1 MNLVAFKAVEAEV
14 LLGEGNAREALG
26 AANEAIAVR
35 AELVGGL
42 AQLAGCLAW
51 GLDAAFVL
59 GDDAKVDELL
69 ALVEG
74 LPPGDSTPSLR
85 AIGAR
90 FSARRAALK
99 GDEETAAAG
108 FAAAA
113 RIFREIE
120 MPFELA
126 VVLLEHAEW
135 LTGTDGSEDVG
146 PLVREA
152 GEIFERLRA
161 TPYVER
167 LRRLPVAA
175 PATVA

>member
-1 MNLVAFKAVEAEV
+1 MGFKTVEAEV

-35 AELVGGL
+35 AELAGGL

-69 ALVEG
+69 ALVER

-99 GDEETAAAG
+99 GDGETAAAG

-113 RIFREIE
+113 GIFREIE

-175 PATVA
+175 PTTVA